1 MRIDEK
7 TYRYRKEYNANTY
20 EQIKVDSRKEN
31 RLRERIEIAS
41 KKHGIK
47 SRQYIIEALE
57 KAVQADGITI
67 DSLPDRAESV
77 KQD

>member
-31 RLRERIEIAS
+31 RLRERIDIAA
-41 KKHGIK
+41 KKHGVK
-47 SRQYIIEALE
+47 SRQYIIETLE

-67 DSLPDRAESV
+67 ESLSQGTE
-77 KQD
+77 